1 MDVTDLSRSAEE
13 NLRSIRRLMERATV
27 YRAISAGPA
36 VLGGCLSAILG
47 AWCYARPESVSR
59 TGFVAAWLGVLVVVA
74 VFNTWLLWREAR
86 ERRASFP
93 SASTLHGLKALTPP
107 MMACGLLG
115 LLAALSGGDLVG
127 GVLMWV
133 IGYGLGLLATASFA
147 PRSIR
152 SLGWAF
158 LVTGL
163 AWSLWTGVSPE
174 AGTEPVREAAK
185 IMAGTFGGFHL
196 VYAARTG
203 WWRRSERAKA

>member
-1 MDVTDLSRSAEE
+1 MDATDLSRTAEE

-36 VLGGCLSAILG
+36 MLGGCLSAILG
-47 AWCYARPESVSR
+47 AWFYARPEGVSR
-59 TGFVAAWLGVLVVVA
+59 TGFVAAWLGVLGVVA

-93 SASTLHGLKALTPP
+93 SASTIHGLKALAPP

-133 IGYGLGLLATASFA
+133 IGYGLALLATASFA

-158 LVTGL
+158 LATGL
-163 AWSLWTGVSPE
+163 AWALWNGVGPE
-174 AGTEPVREAAK
+174 GGLEPTREAAK
-185 IMAGTFGGFHL
+185 IMAATFGGFHL

-203 WWRRSERAKA
+203 WWRRSERAKP